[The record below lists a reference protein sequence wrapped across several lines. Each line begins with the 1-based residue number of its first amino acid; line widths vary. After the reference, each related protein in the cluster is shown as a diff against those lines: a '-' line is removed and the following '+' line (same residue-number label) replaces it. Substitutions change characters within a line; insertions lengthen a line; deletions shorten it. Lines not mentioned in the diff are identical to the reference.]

1 MGLEFGDTAIHQ
13 PFQHI
18 VRTPSVFNE
27 KSFGYI
33 DSGETIEK
41 KYISFMLTPPKGF
54 DGVSDIIIENDK
66 IELLSGKDLL
76 KTSITENST
85 LLYDLSA

>member
-1 MGLEFGDTAIHQ
+1 MI
-13 PFQHI
+13 
-18 VRTPSVFNE
+18 
-27 KSFGYI
+27 
-33 DSGETIEK
+33 
-41 KYISFMLTPPKGF
+41 TPPNGF

-76 KTSITENST
+76 KISITEKST